1 MTFAA
6 HPCPR
11 VVAHSAPVNP
21 LLMQYGHAEISKSGR
36 NEHRNEPATRAL
48 PHGEALAACLCV
60 TGKLTIAAATPHSE
74 ITFTIRAPLE
84 RVQVTYLTTFADSWG
99 GMVTTETQR

>member
-6 HPCPR
+6 HPCPL
-11 VVAHSAPVNP
+11 VVAHIAPVNP
-21 LLMQYGHAEISKSGR
+21 LSTQHR
-36 NEHRNEPATRAL
+36 NEMCHTPEHRNEPATRAL

-74 ITFTIRAPLE
+74 TTFTIHAPI
-84 RVQVTYLTTFADSWG
+84 Q
-99 GMVTTETQR
+99 